1 MVEPG
6 GKVNLRK
13 VDPSY
18 VDPDLTEQDAL
29 AETKKLCKKL
39 RKLQTKLYSEKQR
52 SVLVVLQ
59 ALDTAGKDGVINHV
73 LGKLNPLSC
82 RVASFKKPGPEAA
95 HNFLWR
101 VSIFL
106 PEKGEIVLFNRS
118 HYEDVLVVKVHDL
131 AGSTP
136 STWAACRLSVSAS

>member
-59 ALDTAGKDGVINHV
+59 ALDTAVKDGVINHV

-82 RVASFKKPGPEAA
+82 RVASFKKPGPEEAA
-95 HNFLWR
+95 HNYLWR

-106 PEKGEIVLFNRS
+106 PEKGEVVIFNRS
-118 HYEDVLVVKVHDL
+118 PYEDVLVVKVHDL
-131 AGSTP
+131 AS
-136 STWAACRLSVSAS
+136 R